1 MHGREGILKFRY
13 GSVPTRD
20 QGLDGR
26 ILNRVYKN
34 RVGSNGLVNA
44 SAQYRDQR
52 WAVVNAILELRVA
65 LNVGSFLNN

>member
-44 SAQYRDQR
+44 
-52 WAVVNAILELRVA
+52 L
-65 LNVGSFLNN
+65 LNIGTRGGLL